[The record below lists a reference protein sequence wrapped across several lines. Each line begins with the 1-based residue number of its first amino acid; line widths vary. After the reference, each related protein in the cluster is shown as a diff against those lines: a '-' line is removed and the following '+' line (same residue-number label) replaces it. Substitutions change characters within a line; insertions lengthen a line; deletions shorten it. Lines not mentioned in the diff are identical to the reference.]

1 MDAISLALHRK
12 GTEDFIAADPID
24 IVLIP
29 SGKTED
35 AGTAVFSDSPPRT
48 VQRFRAIYPGS
59 LDGIVPTT
67 DGTTRRF
74 DIVLVGKYTAVAAI
88 GDHWKI
94 GNQFYEIEWI
104 APQNDYE
111 LKVGGTSHGS
121 SPD

>member
-12 GTEDFIAADPID
+12 GTEDFIAADPSD
-24 IVLIP
+24 IALIP
-29 SGKTED
+29 SGKSED
-35 AGTAVFSDSPPRT
+35 AGTITFNDTAPRAS
-48 VQRFRAIYPGS
+48 QRFRAIYPGS
-59 LDGIVPTT
+59 LDGIVPLT

-74 DIVLVGKYTAVAAI
+74 DVVLVGKYNATAAI

-121 SPD
+121 NPD